1 MMTPSELREY
11 EFKGAGRNAYKS
23 DDVDEFF
30 ATVAIAYEKMY
41 RENAELVKRIGL
53 LADRLEQYKQDET
66 DIKQAVLSAQKAA
79 DIIVKEAEM
88 SVEDSKAEA
97 DAILAA
103 AKGEADIIKADAEKQ
118 AIADSDLLLSIA
130 RDKAEAIL
138 NKAKEEAHGILI
150 KANDSASNTVGAA
163 NRAVT
168 SESLHYDMLK
178 KEVSEFRASI
188 LSQYKAHIELISKL
202 PELAVEKAN
211 EIEAQK
217 KDEEASLL
225 VDVADNNVAEESSED
240 VALNSFEIDTDGL
253 DFDSFEEDEDDFSG
267 ENVVK
272 TNLPY
277 DFFEENSSLEFVE
290 EDATDDVED
299 IPVVATEIT
308 KEADDFESGFSVNAD
323 AFDFSNE
330 FADDEDELE
339 EIDEAFNEE
348 TENDDLKSID
358 EITEDIEEPD
368 EQGDEVSDEAEYEDI
383 PISKGFAVDA
393 GEIDFSMFEE
403 EEETPSLFDSIEKID
418 DNKFSVAF
426 DEDDDEDDDDDDDS
440 GLKSKFGFF
449 RRKK

>member
-30 ATVAIAYEKMY
+30 ATVSIAYEKMY
-41 RENAELVKRIGL
+41 RENAELVKRVSL

-88 SVEDSKAEA
+88 SVEDSKSEA

-130 RDKAEAIL
+130 RDKAEAII

-150 KANDSASNTVGAA
+150 KANDSASDTVGAA
-163 NRAVT
+163 NRTVT

-188 LSQYKAHIELISKL
+188 LSQYKAHIEMISKL
-202 PELAVEKAN
+202 PELAIEKAN

-217 KDEEASLL
+217 KEKEASLI
-225 VDVADNNVAEESSED
+225 VDVADEETNESSTEEIVD
-240 VALNSFEIDTDGL
+240 EATTEGFEIVTEGL
-253 DFDSFEEDEDDFSG
+253 EFDSFEENEDDIAG
-267 ENVVK
+267 EDVVK
-272 TNLPY
+272 TTLPY
-277 DFFEENSSLEFVE
+277 DFFEESASLEFVE
-290 EDATDDVED
+290 DDSFEDAEAV
-299 IPVVATEIT
+299 
-308 KEADDFESGFSVNAD
+308 KEADSFESGFSVEAD
-323 AFDFSNE
+323 ALDFSND
-330 FADDEDELE
+330 FAEEDDESE
-339 EIDEAFNEE
+339 EVVEESADNIDENDAIESDDAE
-348 TENDDLKSID
+348 TD
-358 EITEDIEEPD
+358 TEVQEKEC
-368 EQGDEVSDEAEYEDI
+368 EDI

-403 EEETPSLFDSIEKID
+403 EGETPSLFDSIEKID

-426 DEDDDEDDDDDDDS
+426 DEDDDYIDEDDDDGDS
-440 GLKSKFGFF
+440 KPKFGFF